1 MDTETHFIDRVGEDT
16 DPSDCAIC
24 HAVSCFSCVHGYC
37 TALEKYAEGGC
48 AFYKDTEENR
58 RKIRRCFYRLISLER
73 FDLLIKYADT
83 MAALGLM
90 DNELSRA
97 ADQCRQL
104 ESYRKEHLA
113 ALQKECWK
121 DTLVIVHHDS
131 WENGTD
137 DPCDS
142 DIPEVQKPDADP
154 NAEFDNDINLAE
166 FPDGITSLTIN
177 NEDSEDIM
185 ETMCF
190 PEEQGTTPASGD
202 ELPIDYPEDIIENG
216 SMTYTEWIEHEEE
229 KDLAKEA
236 EQERAANN
244 IEYEREQAE
253 NGNAEN
259 ITMPI
264 NYFYRKIGFPVRR
277 KQPPEPVAL
286 ATSVLGAN
294 IVYKAVE
301 DYITTLRMLWSGEHN
316 EQTMRR
322 LIINK
327 WEQETFIGSNAYS
340 LYTNINPN
348 RILDQCWKTAEEQA
362 QKKIERINRR
372 VVAGIEGGDGA

>member
-24 HAVSCFSCVHGYC
+24 HAVSCFPCVHGYC

-58 RKIRRCFYRLISLER
+58 REIRRCFYRLISHER

-113 ALQKECWK
+113 VLQKEHWM
-121 DTLVIVHHDS
+121 DTLVIVHSVDV
-131 WENGTD
+131 END
-137 DPCDS
+137 DESCDS
-142 DIPEVQKPDADP
+142 DSPEVQKPEADP
-154 NAEFDNDINLAE
+154 NEEFDNDIDPVE
-166 FPDGITSLTIN
+166 FPDDITTESIN
-177 NEDSEDIM
+177 DEVSEDIM
-185 ETMCF
+185 DAMSF
-190 PEEQGTTPASGD
+190 SEEQETTLENDD
-202 ELPIDYPEDIIENG
+202 ELPIDYPEDIIDNG
-216 SMTYTEWIEHEEE
+216 SMTYAEWIEHEEE
-229 KDLAKEA
+229 RELVKEA
-236 EQERAANN
+236 EEEKAANN
-244 IEYEREQAE
+244 MEYECEQAE
-253 NGNAEN
+253 SGNAEY
-259 ITMPI
+259 IAMPV

-277 KQPPEPVAL
+277 KQPPDPVAL

-294 IVYKAVE
+294 IVYKAAE